1 MKPLFFQ
8 LEKPRFTVT
17 EGEFGQTGR
26 TMACTEMSELL
37 EGDKYCGH
45 RRTRTCRIHHSLQLY
60 LLPLRPI
67 DIKLFNSRIKVVPAL
82 FPLRQLD
89 PFHFPDEHLSH
100 PRPPRSEPPTLPNH
114 GDHQDLPTAEPKING
129 LRNVLLDPCEPA
141 KVGPDRD
148 RLFFSRGS

>member
-1 MKPLFFQ
+1 
-8 LEKPRFTVT
+8 
-17 EGEFGQTGR
+17 
-26 TMACTEMSELL
+26 MACTEMSELL

-67 DIKLFNSRIKVVPAL
+67 DIELFNSRVKVVPVL
-82 FPLRQLD
+82 LPLRQLD
-89 PFHFPDEHLSH
+89 PFHLFPDDHLSH
-100 PRPPRSEPPTLPNH
+100 PRPRAQNRPTLANH
-114 GDHQDLPTAEPKING
+114 DDGQDLPTAEPKING
-129 LRNVLLDPCEPA
+129 LRNVLLGPCEPA